1 MKEKFIKWFFFRVL
15 GVQWIRS
22 CGSTLPGE
30 EGSNAGELGIR
41 IGGTNFFYYKDSEPL
56 IAGNQSWRPVKK
68 REFGEVIRA
77 MNEKNRAVFSM
88 GMSGGIHRPN

>member
-30 EGSNAGELGIR
+30 EGSN
-41 IGGTNFFYYKDSEPL
+41 
-56 IAGNQSWRPVKK
+56 KK

>member
-41 IGGTNFFYYKDSEPL
+41 IGGTNFFY
-56 IAGNQSWRPVKK
+56 
-68 REFGEVIRA
+68 
-77 MNEKNRAVFSM
+77 
-88 GMSGGIHRPN
+88 